1 MILWILISLF
11 VLFITWILLVP
22 VILFLHTESNSYMVS
37 LPGIFRV
44 AVVPSDELFHIRGR
58 AFFIPFRYHPFRQ
71 RRRKKKKE
79 TVKAKETEKP
89 AKPAKKR
96 WTGKTAGG
104 IRLGIDLLRSVRIR
118 RLYLDMD
125 TDDFMLNAW
134 LVPVFSLVNSDHIQ
148 LKANFTGN
156 MSLLLDLRIRLGS
169 MLYTFIRYKIRSIY

>member
-1 MILWILISLF
+1 MILWILISLV

-22 VILFLHTESNSYMVS
+22 VILFLHTESNRYMVS

-44 AVVPSDELFHIRGR
+44 AVVPSEELFHIRGR
-58 AFFIPFRYHPFRQ
+58 ALFIPFRYHPFRQ
-71 RRRKKKKE
+71 SKRKRKKEKIK
-79 TVKAKETEKP
+79 TKETEKP
-89 AKPAKKR
+89 AKPA
-96 WTGKTAGG
+96 GS

-125 TDDFMLNAW
+125 TDDFILNAW

-169 MLYTFIRYKIRSIY
+169 VLYTFIRYKIRSIY

>member
-1 MILWILISLF
+1 MILWILISLL
-11 VLFITWILLVP
+11 VLFIIWILLVP
-22 VILFLHTESNSYMVS
+22 VILFLHTGSDRYMVS
-37 LPGIFRV
+37 LPGIFSV
-44 AVVPSDELFHIRGR
+44 ALVPSDELFHIRGR

-71 RRRKKKKE
+71 SRRKRKKE

-96 WTGKTAGG
+96 RTGKPAGG
-104 IRLGIDLLRSVRIR
+104 IRMGIDLLRSVRIR

-134 LVPVFSLVNSDHIQ
+134 LIPVFSAINSENIQ
-148 LKANFTGN
+148 LRANFTGN
-156 MSLLLDLRIRLGS
+156 LSLLLDMRIRLGS